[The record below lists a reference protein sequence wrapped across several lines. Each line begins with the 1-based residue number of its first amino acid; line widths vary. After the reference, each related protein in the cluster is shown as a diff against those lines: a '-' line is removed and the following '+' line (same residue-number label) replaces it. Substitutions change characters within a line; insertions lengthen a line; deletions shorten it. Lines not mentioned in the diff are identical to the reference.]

1 MKLYEILAFRS
12 LYEKIKDTSLPIK
25 ITYKLTKLFHRVQDE
40 LNFYQTEQYKILE
53 SIALKDNNGNYIY
66 TEDGNGI
73 KIEEGKEK
81 ECEEKMN
88 ELLNIDVIV
97 DDISFSLDEL
107 ESLQLSIEDMNCLMP
122 LIKE

>member
-40 LNFYQTEQYKILE
+40 LNFYQTEQYNILE
-53 SIALKDNNGNYIY
+53 SIALKDDDGSYVY

-73 KIEEGKEK
+73 KIKEGKEK

>member
-25 ITYKLTKLFHRVQDE
+25 ITYKLTKLFHRLQDE

-53 SIALKDNNGNYIY
+53 SIALKDDDGNYIY

-73 KIEEGKEK
+73 KIKEGKEK

>member
-53 SIALKDNNGNYIY
+53 SIALKDNDGNYIY

>member
-53 SIALKDNNGNYIY
+53 SIALKDDDGSYIY

-73 KIEEGKEK
+73 KIKEGKEK

>member
-88 ELLNIDVIV
+88 ELLNIDVII

>member
-53 SIALKDNNGNYIY
+53 SIALKDDDGNYIY

-73 KIEEGKEK
+73 KIKEGKEK

-97 DDISFSLDEL
+97 DDISFSLDEF

>member
-53 SIALKDNNGNYIY
+53 SIALKDDDGSYVY

-73 KIEEGKEK
+73 KIKEGKEK

>member
-53 SIALKDNNGNYIY
+53 SIALKDDDGSYVY

-73 KIEEGKEK
+73 KIKEGKEK

-97 DDISFSLDEL
+97 DDIYFSLDEL

>member
-53 SIALKDNNGNYIY
+53 SIALKDDDGSYVY

>member
-53 SIALKDNNGNYIY
+53 SIALKDDDGSYVY

-73 KIEEGKEK
+73 KIKEGKEK

-107 ESLQLSIEDMNCLMP
+107 ESLRLSIEDMNCLMP

>member
-53 SIALKDNNGNYIY
+53 SIALKDEDGSYVY

-73 KIEEGKEK
+73 KIKEGKEK